1 MFRSETIKGE
11 HGWPWV
17 IPKQAKLTKVEK
29 LDLGKVKEPSSEK
42 FRNKSVTHWLC

>member
-11 HGWPWV
+11 HGWPWIV
-17 IPKQAKLTKVEK
+17 PKQVKLTKVKK

-42 FRNKSVTHWLC
+42 YRNKSVTQRLC